1 MPKTIRNEYYKKLSY
16 ENLMKAHN
24 LSKKGKGY
32 RKEIIIFNLKKKN
45 IQNGID
51 IQNAMK
57 HLERTWETITY

>member
-45 IQNGID
+45 
-51 IQNAMK
+51 
-57 HLERTWETITY
+57 T